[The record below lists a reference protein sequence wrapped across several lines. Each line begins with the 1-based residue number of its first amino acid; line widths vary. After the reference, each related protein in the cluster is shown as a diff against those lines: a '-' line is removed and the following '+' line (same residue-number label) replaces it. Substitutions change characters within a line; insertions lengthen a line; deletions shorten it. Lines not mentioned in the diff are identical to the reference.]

1 MLMVREPDPHKP
13 KLQGVPAMPGR
24 IILVGG
30 GARSGK
36 SRFALTYAE
45 QIGVRRV
52 FLATARPSD
61 NEMAERIARH
71 RSERHAGWMTVEEPL
86 ALPETLAR
94 VEADVV
100 LVDCLTLWL
109 ANLLLRG
116 DATADV
122 EVAVERL
129 VEVASARRSH
139 VMIVTN
145 EVGMGIVPEH
155 ALGRLFRDVAGRAHQ
170 RLAATA
176 DEVYMAMLGL
186 VVRLR
191 PGPLVTLSPGGV
203 TT

>member
-1 MLMVREPDPHKP
+1 
-13 KLQGVPAMPGR
+13 MPGR

-52 FLATARPSD
+52 FVATAQALD
-61 NEMAERIARH
+61 DEMAARIARH
-71 RSERHAGWMTVEEPL
+71 RGERQANWVTIEEPL
-86 ALPETLAR
+86 ALPEALAC

-100 LVDCLTLWL
+100 LIDCLTLWL

-116 DATADV
+116 DAATDV
-122 EVAVERL
+122 EAAVERL
-129 VEVASARRSH
+129 AKAASTRRGH
-139 VMIVTN
+139 VVIVTN

-170 RLAATA
+170 RLAASA

-191 PGPLVTLSPGGV
+191 PGPLVAFPPDGV
-203 TT
+203 PA

>member
-1 MLMVREPDPHKP
+1 
-13 KLQGVPAMPGR
+13 MPGR

-52 FLATARPSD
+52 FVATAQALD
-61 NEMAERIARH
+61 DEMAQRIARH
-71 RSERHAGWMTVEEPL
+71 RGERQANWVTIEEPL
-86 ALPETLAR
+86 ALPEALAR

-100 LVDCLTLWL
+100 LIDCLTLWL
-109 ANLLLRG
+109 ANLLLHG
-116 DATADV
+116 DTVADV
-122 EVAVERL
+122 EAAVGRL
-129 VEVASARRSH
+129 AEAASARRGH
-139 VMIVTN
+139 VVIVTN

-170 RLAATA
+170 RLAASA

-191 PGPLVTLSPGGV
+191 PGPLVAFPPDGV
-203 TT
+203 PA

>member
-1 MLMVREPDPHKP
+1 
-13 KLQGVPAMPGR
+13 MPGR
-24 IILVGG
+24 VILIGG

-52 FLATARPSD
+52 FVATAQASD
-61 NEMAERIARH
+61 DEMAARIARH
-71 RSERHAGWMTVEEPL
+71 RGERQANWVTVEEPL

-116 DATADV
+116 DTAAAV

-129 VEVASARRSH
+129 AEAATARSGH

-155 ALGRLFRDVAGRAHQ
+155 ALARLFRDIAGRAHQ
-170 RLAATA
+170 RLAARA

-191 PGPLVTLSPGGV
+191 PGPVVAFSADGV
-203 TT
+203 TA

>member
-1 MLMVREPDPHKP
+1 
-13 KLQGVPAMPGR
+13 MPGR
-24 IILVGG
+24 LVLIGG

-45 QIGVRRV
+45 QLGVRHV
-52 FLATARPSD
+52 FVATAQASD
-61 NEMAERIARH
+61 SEMAERIARH
-71 RSERHAGWMTVEEPL
+71 QSERHAGWVTVEEPL
-86 ALPETLAR
+86 ALPETLSR

-116 DATADV
+116 DAVVDV
-122 EVAVERL
+122 EAAVERL
-129 VEVASARRSH
+129 VQAATARRGH
-139 VMIVTN
+139 VVIVTN

-155 ALGRLFRDVAGRAHQ
+155 ALGRIFRDVAGRAHQ

-191 PGPLVTLSPGGV
+191 PGPLVAFPPDGV
-203 TT
+203 PA

>member
-1 MLMVREPDPHKP
+1 MVREHDAHKP
-13 KLQGVPAMPGR
+13 KLQGVAAMPGR

-52 FLATARPSD
+52 FVATAQALD
-61 NEMAERIARH
+61 DEMAQRIARH
-71 RSERHAGWMTVEEPL
+71 RGERQANWVTIEEPL

-109 ANLLLRG
+109 ANLLLHG
-116 DATADV
+116 DTVADV
-122 EVAVERL
+122 EAAVGRL
-129 VEVASARRSH
+129 AEAASARRGH
-139 VMIVTN
+139 VVIVTN

-170 RLAATA
+170 RLAASA

-191 PGPLVTLSPGGV
+191 PGPLVAFPPDGV
-203 TT
+203 PA

>member
-1 MLMVREPDPHKP
+1 MVRERDPHKP
-13 KLQGVPAMPGR
+13 KLQGATTMPGR
-24 IILVGG
+24 LVLIGG

-45 QIGVRRV
+45 QLGVRHV
-52 FLATARPSD
+52 FVATAQASD
-61 NEMAERIARH
+61 NEMAERITRH
-71 RSERHAGWMTVEEPL
+71 QRERRAGWVTVEEPL

-116 DATADV
+116 DAVADV
-122 EVAVERL
+122 EAAVERL
-129 VEVASARRSH
+129 VQAASARRGH
-139 VMIVTN
+139 VVIVTN

-191 PGPLVTLSPGGV
+191 PGPLVAFPPDGV
-203 TT
+203 PA